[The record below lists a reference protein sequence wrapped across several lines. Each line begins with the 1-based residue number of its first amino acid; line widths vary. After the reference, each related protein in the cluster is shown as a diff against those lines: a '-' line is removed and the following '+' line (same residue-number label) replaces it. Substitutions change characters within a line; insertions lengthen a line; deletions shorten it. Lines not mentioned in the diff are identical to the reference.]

1 MSRRERGSE
10 SRRHRSG
17 FDREPRFMKW
27 VFCFRTKHDL
37 DQKNR
42 RRLQDALPLE
52 TPSGPDSAKVESGGV
67 SKETEQKPN
76 EHGEGSKHSS
86 KPTEVPWS
94 RAVDTVS
101 SEAKHD
107 ERGNAGQVGRSFGRR
122 SATERRFRDSK
133 DDRGERT
140 ENKAATYDS
149 RQRDEK
155 PRGKGDDKSV
165 WGHDGFLKMEAEPPP
180 PVRKRPAFR
189 EKKIPVETD
198 NPDKANCYD
207 IIDDYGDDQFETTSP
222 KKLDAYLEKILS
234 KKKRFSGKELLP
246 LIVEAL
252 NNELELKFVEN
263 NLFTVLGFCL
273 QFIIKGP
280 STERQLA
287 LNALGL
293 LAMTI
298 DNEEDARELYRSSL
312 AVLSET
318 LNSGTE
324 TLKIL
329 DSLAM
334 ITFFCANYSNE
345 TEEPMKIIWTFL
357 DADSDNEVAR
367 KHSSAVLAAAISALV
382 FSAHNHGDMETQ
394 RRTLA
399 RECTLNTSINVE
411 VLDFTDILIVCFL
424 HECGGSI
431 IEAIS
436 YFTNVLEE
444 GDESVHVAAAEALG
458 PDIRN

>member
-1 MSRRERGSE
+1 
-10 SRRHRSG
+10 
-17 FDREPRFMKW
+17 MK
-27 VFCFRTKHDL
+27 
-37 DQKNR
+37 
-42 RRLQDALPLE
+42 
-52 TPSGPDSAKVESGGV
+52 AKIFHYPG
-67 SKETEQKPN
+67 
-76 EHGEGSKHSS
+76 
-86 KPTEVPWS
+86 
-94 RAVDTVS
+94 
-101 SEAKHD
+101 
-107 ERGNAGQVGRSFGRR
+107 
-122 SATERRFRDSK
+122 
-133 DDRGERT
+133 
-140 ENKAATYDS
+140 
-149 RQRDEK
+149 
-155 PRGKGDDKSV
+155 
-165 WGHDGFLKMEAEPPP
+165 
-180 PVRKRPAFR
+180 
-189 EKKIPVETD
+189 
-198 NPDKANCYD
+198 YD
-207 IIDDYGDDQFETTSP
+207 IIDDYGDDQFEITSP

-234 KKKRFSGKELLP
+234 KKKRFAGKELLP

-298 DNEEDARELYRSSL
+298 DNEDDARELYRSSL

-367 KHSSAVLAAAISALV
+367 KHSSAVLAAAISAWSFLLTT
-382 FSAHNHGDMETQ
+382 METW
-394 RRTLA
+394 R
-399 RECTLNTSINVE
+399 LNE
-411 VLDFTDILIVCFL
+411 E
-424 HECGGSI
+424 HWQG
-431 IEAIS
+431 AIS

-444 GDESVHVAAAEALG
+444 GDESVHVAAAEALAQIFEIDCLKKFSTLVDCSLCEEDRTLMEG
-458 PDIRN
+458 LLKEELKNTIAEKLKARDEDSARQGTFANLDVLNYFENGTAPEAFTIGEDGLELYTWSQVLRVNFLKNLLGEDRVEKHIMEKEYLHYIFSVRPTTFNPSNVELYIPFREEATVRYFYKTAMSPNSFIAKKRTQLRNKQRLISEEDKASHFLDIDDGIQLA